1 MKGAKMQN
9 DLIRQRI
16 REQYE
21 EFSAAERRA
30 ADYVLYYDGD
40 ELPSSGAIAKE
51 LFISEAA
58 LTRFAKRC
66 GFHGFRELRFS
77 YISLPHEK
85 PEMKP
90 DSKTGRMAN
99 SYRTLIERAFTAI
112 DEGLVRQIAA
122 KTITADKILICGL
135 GHSGIA
141 AMEYRMRLLR
151 IGLPAEMATEGHM
164 IRIMSSLMT
173 EKSLLIALS
182 ISGSTKEIIQA
193 LKIAGSKGA
202 ETIMITAAKEP
213 EGASYCNTVLHT
225 GTIRNLATGIA
236 VSPQLPLLIAFDL
249 LYAQLIRENY
259 QAAMSAHSATLSALG
274 VKNQTLH
281 LRE

>member
-1 MKGAKMQN
+1 MQN

-21 EFSAAERRA
+21 EFSTAERRA

-40 ELPSSGAIAKE
+40 ELPSSGVIAKE

-77 YISLPHEK
+77 FISIPHVK
-85 PEMKP
+85 PETKSDP
-90 DSKTGRMAN
+90 ATERIVN
-99 SYRTLIERAFTAI
+99 SYGSLIGRTFDVI
-112 DEGLVRQIAA
+112 DETLLSQIAA
-122 KTITADKILICGL
+122 KMLAADKILICGL

-141 AMEYRMRLLR
+141 ALEYRMRLLR
-151 IGLPAEMATEGHM
+151 IGLPAEVAREGHM

-182 ISGSTKEIIQA
+182 ISGNTKEITQA
-193 LKIAGSKGA
+193 LKIAKSKAA
-202 ETIMITAAKEP
+202 ETVLVTAAKDP
-213 EGASYCNTVLHT
+213 EGAANSNIILHT
-225 GTIRNLATGIA
+225 GTVRNLAAGIA
-236 VSPQLPLLIAFDL
+236 VSPQLPLLIVFDL
-249 LYAQLIRENY
+249 LYAELIHQNY
-259 QAAMSAHSATLSALG
+259 QNAMSAHSATLSALG
-274 VKNQTLH
+274 VKSQVPH
-281 LRE
+281 LRLLP

>member
-1 MKGAKMQN
+1 
-9 DLIRQRI
+9 
-16 REQYE
+16 
-21 EFSAAERRA
+21 
-30 ADYVLYYDGD
+30 
-40 ELPSSGAIAKE
+40 
-51 LFISEAA
+51 
-58 LTRFAKRC
+58 
-66 GFHGFRELRFS
+66 
-77 YISLPHEK
+77 
-85 PEMKP
+85 MKP
-90 DSKTGRMAN
+90 DSQTGRMAN

-193 LKIAGSKGA
+193 LKIAG
-202 ETIMITAAKEP
+202 AKEP
-213 EGASYCNTVLHT
+213 EGASYCNTVLHS

-281 LRE
+281 LCE